1 MRRKIK
7 NGKLARLLLGL
18 FLSSLLIYCETTN
31 QKTDDAFSKETKVF
45 YWYADSLNINVPN
58 EKHTYFLI
66 PDISCTGCIVKT
78 VNVLFPQTDS
88 STMITTPL
96 IAKRYI
102 KKINDDMIIDSVGL
116 INKLNWELRN
126 IIEIKTK
133 DGNVIFAKSY
143 SAEELEA
150 IN

>member
-18 FLSSLLIYCETTN
+18 FLSSLLISCETTN